1 MDLLVASLHLTLFY
15 FQALGEL
22 SRYMIVDGQPEKNR
36 QKLMR
41 NLRVI
46 RPQCYTYTIFI
57 MYCFMSYRHSERLL
71 IKNDFYIL
79 YFLIDTHLS
88 FE

>member
-46 RPQCYTYTIFI
+46 RPQ
-57 MYCFMSYRHSERLL
+57 
-71 IKNDFYIL
+71 
-79 YFLIDTHLS
+79 
-88 FE
+88 